1 MTPAT
6 AQEVYKTWVQS
17 LSITERL
24 RLASMILNDVTPAL
38 PIDDD
43 DAWSGED
50 LSDLSVFALQHGL
63 AATEERDGND
73 QGR

>member
-6 AQEVYKTWVQS
+6 AQEVYTTWVQC
-17 LSITERL
+17 LSVTERL

-38 PIDDD
+38 PIDED

-50 LSDLSVFALQHGL
+50 LLDLSVFALQHGL
-63 AATEERDGND
+63 AATEEQDDHD